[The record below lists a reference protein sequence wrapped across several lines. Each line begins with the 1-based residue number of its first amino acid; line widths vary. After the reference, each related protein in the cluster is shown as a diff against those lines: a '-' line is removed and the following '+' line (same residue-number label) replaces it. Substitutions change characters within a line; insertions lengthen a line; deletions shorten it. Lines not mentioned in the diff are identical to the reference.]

1 MPNFGTVFKNFSKNF
16 FKCAIMHPYGLGGR
30 VARVDKQQFLDMIRD
45 EDYEYGY
52 EHLYKNGK
60 RRPAGA
66 EANTAGPDIEKFD
79 WQDNGD
85 DEPDE
90 STAEAIT
97 RTLAIE
103 QIMLE
108 VNPLLP
114 EPPEPE
120 DEAARERGKLQGE
133 LGDEALTRIE
143 EAARTEEDFKEVRK
157 IWNRLDRNRERRER
171 RHEMQRGDVP
181 LEYGVKDIADATIFP
196 RWKYDRTERQL
207 ASGNFLEYL
216 FDCPYEMHD
225 LTSKAYLRK
234 IVMEL
239 KEEHKEILF
248 FLYLRRYSPKRLA
261 ALRGQTERNIRKV
274 RDTVLRKVRK
284 KTYHILK
291 KLQERGYCATKQ
303 EREFLQKYEATE
315 GDK

>member
-1 MPNFGTVFKNFSKNF
+1 MPLYDPGERAVS
-16 FKCAIMHPYGLGGR
+16 
-30 VARVDKQQFLDMIRD
+30 VAERKSRSGIHD

-52 EHLYKNGK
+52 EHLYKK
-60 RRPAGA
+60 DKQQPDDA
-66 EANTAGPDIEKFD
+66 EIDTAGPEIEIFD

-97 RTLAIE
+97 RTLAVE
-103 QIMLE
+103 QVMLE
-108 VNPLLP
+108 INPLLP
-114 EPPEPE
+114 EPSEPV
-120 DEAARERGKLQGE
+120 DEAARERGKLQGV
-133 LGDEALTRIE
+133 LGGEALTRIE
-143 EAARTEEDFKEVRK
+143 EAARTEEDFKELTK
-157 IWNRLDRNRERRER
+157 TWNRLDRNRERRER

-181 LEYGVKDIADATIFP
+181 LEYGVRDIAGATIFP
-196 RWKYDRTERQL
+196 RWNCDLTERQL
-207 ASGNFLEYL
+207 ASGNFLENL

-248 FLYLRRYSPKRLA
+248 FLYLRQYNPQRLA

-274 RDTVLRKVRK
+274 RNTALRKVRK
-284 KTYHILK
+284 KVYHTLK
-291 KLQERGYCATKQ
+291 RLQERGYCTTKQ
-303 EREFLQKYEATE
+303 EREFLQRYETME
-315 GDK
+315 GGK